1 VLLTQE
7 TQSKTTAAM
16 AGSHPGG
23 NFMSGLGEFHH
34 TEETE
39 TKSTKI
45 THWIILAVVVVGMA
59 AFALAWS

>member
-1 VLLTQE
+1 
-7 TQSKTTAAM
+7 
-16 AGSHPGG
+16 
-23 NFMSGLGEFHH
+23 MSGLGEFHH
-34 TEETE
+34 TEETK

>member
-1 VLLTQE
+1 MLKQE
-7 TQSKTTAAM
+7 TQSKIAAAM

-23 NFMSGLGEFHH
+23 NLMSGLGEFHL

-45 THWIILAVVVVGMA
+45 THWIILAFVVVCMA